1 MDLTRFQNSSSGR
14 LLQFGEGEAAYWA
27 FIPNP
32 LPPSLQLDAELVRT
46 LSEADRAIGEL
57 AGLVRTMSNPQL
69 LISPFI
75 RCEAVLS
82 SRIEGTQADLRDLYA
97 YEAGQLAPSSM
108 KPTPAESDVRE
119 VHNYVRAME
128 YGLERIKTLPISL
141 RFIRELHER
150 LMTGVRGDQATLG
163 EFRRLQNWIGPP
175 GCKLNQATYI
185 PPPVNEM
192 HEALDAFEKYL
203 HAGNEYPPL
212 MRLALT
218 HYQLEAIHPFLDGN
232 GRIGRLL
239 ISMLLVHWN
248 LLSLPLLYLS
258 AFFERHRQDYYDLLL
273 AVSERGACR
282 EWVLYFL
289 RGIREQARSASS
301 KAKQLQDLQ
310 FEWRELLQRARMSG
324 LVFGIADFLFQAPI
338 LSAREVQ
345 ERFKVS
351 HPAAVQ
357 AMQRLEK
364 RGILQETTGKERN
377 RIYVANA
384 IMKIVE

>member
-1 MDLTRFQNSSSGR
+1 
-14 LLQFGEGEAAYWA
+14 
-27 FIPNP
+27 
-32 LPPSLQLDAELVRT
+32 
-46 LSEADRAIGEL
+46 
-57 AGLVRTMSNPQL
+57 
-69 LISPFI
+69 
-75 RCEAVLS
+75 
-82 SRIEGTQADLRDLYA
+82 
-97 YEAGQLAPSSM
+97 
-108 KPTPAESDVRE
+108 
-119 VHNYVRAME
+119 
-128 YGLERIKTLPISL
+128 
-141 RFIRELHER
+141 
-150 LMTGVRGDQATLG
+150 VRGDQATLG